1 MIIDTINKD
10 EDGINNLD
18 QFNTVCNR
26 RLSKIK
32 SVLLAKGKEYA
43 KEGDR
48 YHNFNVAARVLG
60 SSREKALLGMMMK
73 HYVSI
78 LDIIEKPCSFSDEMI
93 DEKIGD
99 MINYLILLEGMLLEQ
114 KER

>member
-1 MIIDTINKD
+1 MHTVINKD
-10 EDGINNLD
+10 SKKLN
-18 QFNTVCNR
+18 QFDAVVTNR
-26 RLSKIK
+26 ISKIK

-78 LDIIEKPCSFSDEMI
+78 LDIIDHPCSFSNEMV

-99 MINYLILLEGMLLEQ
+99 MINYLILLEGMLLE
-114 KER
+114 